1 MFCSNCGKELP
12 EDAAFCSECGT
23 RVERPEAMGAQSPV
37 APPVQEALSQQTPD
51 LAGEPRKQKKKAKK
65 QKTSG
70 PKPEAQPAG
79 KQPGKKKSKKVVLIP
94 LFVLLGV
101 LAVGGITAL
110 ALWNS
115 PRFRHGLELKKADGA
130 MERQEYEAAV
140 EYYQSALDW
149 EPDSE
154 EAQEGLTA
162 AYLGMGDALY
172 EQKLYGDAL
181 TAYEKA
187 LKKDKKNKDAL
198 EGQLQC
204 RLALG
209 KQSCAAGEYQEAL
222 EYFDAVL
229 ESDAENEEAASGKRD
244 VWLGLGSES
253 LEQGAYDKALDYYG
267 MVLEQD
273 PGCVAAYSGAVEVRL
288 AQDQVLEAMELLHT
302 GYEATGDASLKER
315 ADYVAEH
322 TVILRRS
329 YESEDGNSL
338 QEYDENGNLLR
349 ENYFEDSAMAYFDY
363 EGIYE
368 YDDAG
373 RCVYH
378 EYQEFDGGWGYSER
392 REYDG
397 AGNETLYQFV
407 SSDGTGY
414 YQEKEYD
421 GNGNCTMVAEYD
433 YSTDELEYA
442 WYHEY
447 DGKGNCTKDAR
458 YNADGSSNIFYYEYD
473 ASGNCITEKWEN
485 NSSNGSYTGET
496 DYHYDDKGNVV
507 SWVSYGDGVVDQS
520 MRAEY
525 DEKGNQTLEEYYY
538 GNIGDSEPYSAYY
551 SEYDQ
556 WGNRTYGTTS
566 SGYESVHSYEYDDS
580 GNILRHEE
588 ESYRGDGT
596 LESTSCQEYDQDGN
610 CLHSDYAYYA
620 ESDSVDYESYDW
632 TYDEFGR
639 IVSYQYDSDWGDSIY
654 DEYRYDALGNQVEM
668 LRDGSVYATTQYTYH
683 FGG

>member
-1 MFCSNCGKELP
+1 MN
-12 EDAAFCSECGT
+12 AARGWRCQ
-23 RVERPEAMGAQSPV
+23 RKRGAQSPV
-37 APPVQEALSQQTPD
+37 MPPVQMEAPAQQT
-51 LAGEPRKQKKKAKK
+51 KKAKK
-65 QKTSG
+65 QKASG
-70 PKPEAQPAG
+70 PKPEAQPAD
-79 KQPGKKKSKKVVLIP
+79 KQPGKKKSKKAVLIP

-115 PRFRHGLELKKADGA
+115 PQFRHGLELKKAEGA

-140 EYYQSALDW
+140 EYYRSALDW

-154 EAQEGLTA
+154 EAREGLTA
-162 AYLGMGDALY
+162 AYLEMGDAFYAQELY
-172 EQKLYGDAL
+172 EDAL

-198 EGQLQC
+198 EGQQQC

-209 KQSCAAGEYQEAL
+209 KQSCAEGEYEEAL

-229 ESDAENEEAASGKRD
+229 E
-244 VWLGLGSES
+244 
-253 LEQGAYDKALDYYG
+253 
-267 MVLEQD
+267 QD
-273 PGCVAAYSGAVEVRL
+273 PGCGAAYSGAAEVRL

-302 GYEATGDASLKER
+302 GYEAAGDAALKER

-322 TVILRRS
+322 TVILSRS
-329 YESEDGNSL
+329 YESEDGSNL

-349 ENYFEDSAMAYFDY
+349 ETYFEDSSMAYYNY

-378 EYQEFDGGWGYSER
+378 EYQELESGWGYSER

-407 SSDGTGY
+407 SSDGTGS
-414 YQEKEYD
+414 YQKKEYDENGNNTMVEEYDYNTGELQYAWYHEYD
-421 GNGNCTMVAEYD
+421 GNGNCT
-433 YSTDELEYA
+433 
-442 WYHEY
+442 
-447 DGKGNCTKDAR
+447 KDAR
-458 YNADGSSNIFYYEYD
+458 HNADGSSNIFYYEYD
-473 ASGNCITEKWEN
+473 ASGNCITERWEN
-485 NSSNGSYTGET
+485 NGSYGSYTGGT
-496 DYHYDDKGNVV
+496 DYSYDDKGNVV
-507 SWVSYGDGVVDQS
+507 SWVSYRDGAVDQS
-520 MRAEY
+520 MRAQY

-551 SEYDQ
+551 YEYDQ
-556 WGNRTYGTTS
+556 WGNCTYGTTS
-566 SGYESVHSYEYDDS
+566 YGYESVHSYEYDGS

-588 ESYRGDGT
+588 EAYREGGT
-596 LESTSCQEYDQDGN
+596 LESTSCQEYDQAGN
-610 CLHSDYAYYA
+610 CLHSEYVYYG
-620 ESDSVDYESYDW
+620 EDGSVDYESYDW
-632 TYDEFGR
+632 TYDEAGR
-639 IVSYQYDSDWGDSIY
+639 IVSYQYDSNWDDSIY
-654 DEYRYDALGNQVEM
+654 DEYRYDALGNEVEV